1 MERPP
6 DSRRCTGAISAAKA
20 GDLAIDVQKISL
32 LGHGHEGTKFL
43 NQGED
48 HEVVQR
54 KLAPVLADA
63 VEDAI
68 DETRN
73 ETMRLQLRTT
83 LELRFASAVDER

>member
-1 MERPP
+1 M
-6 DSRRCTGAISAAKA
+6 
-20 GDLAIDVQKISL
+20 
-32 LGHGHEGTKFL
+32 